1 MSNAFEQPGGV
12 AVGVDGSEQGYAA
25 ARYAAEEADRL
36 GVRLH
41 LVHVLPSGLPV
52 PPEVLPVLSEW
63 SLQGYGA
70 EILERARQTAHA
82 ARPGVEVVTHL
93 RAGAR
98 AQELLTCAEGARL
111 IVLGSRS
118 PRLFDRIWTG
128 GTLTG
133 VASSATCP
141 VIVVPAGWERS
152 PHGRIVVGVRSP
164 GEATDLWEAAF
175 PLAAAR
181 GAQIVGVH
189 AWWLGG
195 AYDAMIANQGVVE
208 RWQHERA
215 TLIEDELIGY
225 RDSFPDV
232 PVHVFVR
239 HEEPAHALV
248 RVSCGADLVLVQR
261 PAPGRLAFR
270 LGRVPR
276 AVLRE
281 ARCPVMVVPEH
292 REVAIVSSTEAH
304 EPPRCVPASRAPGT
318 APTR

>member
-1 MSNAFEQPGGV
+1 MSNAFPQPGGV
-12 AVGVDGSEQGYAA
+12 VVGVDGSHEGYAA
-25 ARYAAEEADRL
+25 TRYAAEEAARL

-41 LVHVLPSGLPV
+41 LVHVLPSDLPV
-52 PPEVLPVLSEW
+52 PPEVLPEVSEW

-70 EILERARQTAHA
+70 ELLERARSAVRE
-82 ARPGVEVVTHL
+82 ARPDVEVETHL
-93 RAGAR
+93 RSGAR
-98 AQELLTCAEGARL
+98 AQELLTCGEGARL

-118 PRLFDRIWTG
+118 PKLFDRIWTG

-152 PHGRIVVGVRSP
+152 PHRRIVVGVRSP

-181 GAQIVGVH
+181 GAEIVGVH

-195 AYDAMIANQGVVE
+195 TYDAMIANQGVVE

-215 TLIEDELIGY
+215 TLIEDELVGY

-261 PAPGRLAFR
+261 PAAGRLAFR

-276 AVLRE
+276 AVLRD
-281 ARCPVMVVPEH
+281 ARCPVMVLPEH
-292 REVAIVSSTEAH
+292 REVVLTVSDERAESL
-304 EPPRCVPASRAPGT
+304 VP
-318 APTR
+318 